1 MIYLF
6 TWNSDFLVKEK
17 TLKWKKLFIEKNWDF
32 NLIHFKEL
40 ENIDNN
46 QISENLLAEG
56 FMWEKKL
63 IIIENF
69 PLNWENK
76 NSKSIEKQEFLEK
89 IIDQIPTNNI
99 LLFSSSNI
107 DKRAKF
113 YKKIKKIADKI
124 EEFNS
129 KSSNDIIYIIK
140 NKYLWKIDDTA
151 IELLIKYKWW
161 NLEKTISEIEK
172 LLITKNKINIWDI
185 RQYIA
190 PELEESIFQIIDDI
204 LNKKINFALEKIKI
218 LLNNTNIYAFYNNLI
233 ANLRTNIYIL
243 KLKKLNIPNNEISY
257 NLNLWNRSFLVNK
270 NYKISYEKL
279 KNLYINLIDLDKKMK
294 SWKLIWTEEKDFKLE
309 IEKIILKI
317 I

>member
-233 ANLRTNIYIL
+233 ANLRTNIYIS